1 MPPTGPEEGTVR
13 AALASRQERDG
24 LFIMMLGATDTVEL
38 AGLAKRAGQLV
49 KLLSLKLLK
58 GGCAM
63 NGNGDTK
70 NDRRIDYPAQIE
82 DEKWA
87 AFDGTVRRAK
97 RPSPPRE
104 LQSVTCLDDFKFLLM
119 DRAYAICE
127 LGQWKTSHVCIRP
140 ERDGVS
146 LLVLHIPDAI

>member
-24 LFIMMLGATDTVEL
+24 LFVMMLGATDTVEL

-70 NDRRIDYPAQIE
+70 KT
-82 DEKWA
+82 DELITIPRKSRTRNGRLLMA
-87 AFDGTVRRAK
+87 RYDARSGHL
-97 RPSPPRE
+97 PRE
-104 LQSVTCLDDFKFLLM
+104 S
-119 DRAYAICE
+119 YN
-127 LGQWKTSHVCIRP
+127 P
-140 ERDGVS
+140 
-146 LLVLHIPDAI
+146 